1 MHVPFKVVST
11 KFGIVL
17 SIVFLWAIGAK
28 ATAQKNT
35 DNDLAPAADKPS
47 IRHQSAAT
55 LRHLR
60 DVDKAL
66 TNTIL
71 PPRSRA
77 RATKSPVYIDFPNI
91 KQHLR
96 DLYFRLS
103 TAHSTNDPA
112 LENKVMALQRAA
124 HNLEFEASVNQG
136 SAISSPAKTSST
148 QKFAQS
154 PNCESA
160 NSVSY
165 GNTTIDYSNAH
176 KSAWLLFTPKENTP
190 LSINTFGTK
199 SDTLLSVYEGCPT
212 SERDIPIAANDDSLG
227 LQSSVSISAHAG
239 QQYAIEI
246 GSHKANK
253 NLQVSLVTGA
263 SISGRIG
270 RLADGRGIRGVLIEL
285 FDSQGRIADTAVS
298 DDDGLYM
305 IAGLADGT
313 YYASTKSTIGR
324 LLDELY
330 DDIPCAGG
338 AGVGCNA
345 VSGTPLTITNGE
357 SLKNVEFI
365 ISKGGRISGR
375 VRDIDGLPVPDVW
388 VDVWN
393 QSGERVSADI
403 PDSAGRY
410 TAGGLG
416 PENYFVTVFVQGYL
430 GEAYD
435 DVVCIDAPNG
445 GCDPTTGDP
454 IQVTRDVI
462 TPDINFELAA
472 TGTISGAVSENSTG
486 EPIPFAS
493 ITVRDAEANLVMTIA
508 ANEFGQYETGG
519 LLPGSYFLIAR
530 GFSNFQNE
538 LFDNVPCLNTWSCD
552 YENGTPIAVPTET
565 TVTGIDFALDRY
577 GSISGTITSA
587 VDQLPLADAFVAAW
601 RSDGTRFDTKRTD
614 ENGFYEFEILPSD
627 DYFIV
632 ASASDYAPEVYA
644 DVPCPLIDDEI
655 VCDPL
660 SGSPISVTVET
671 DTSGID
677 IELNR
682 FGIIRGRMT
691 DSGSRLPIES
701 GSIEFW
707 DSTGELLFTA
717 RTDENGFFDV
727 LSLDENRT
735 YFARSNNKF
744 YIDKLFD
751 NLPCAEDGQ
760 DPVCDP
766 LKGKPINVG
775 SNEIRD
781 GVDFSLVELGT
792 ISGSVT
798 DQFTGEPLRAGSI
811 VVYPDQE
818 SRGGRSDIDEDG
830 NYLVRG
836 LAPGNYFVVHQSAPP
851 YLDEVYDSLPC
862 VGEIPDDCDPSIGT
876 RVFVDLDNPAKGINF
891 SLIRG
896 SGISGAVTTIADQ
909 TPIPGTAID
918 VWNAKR
924 KLIETTSTD
933 IRGKYAVLLE
943 PGTYFVSTDNGYG
956 LLDKVYR
963 NVICVGGPAIQFF
976 CDPTEGTPIEVTE
989 GPVVG
994 GIDFSLGVDFIFG
1007 SNFEADLAT
1016 R

>member
-1 MHVPFKVVST
+1 MYFKVMST
-11 KFGIVL
+11 KFGIALLIVVL
-17 SIVFLWAIGAK
+17 SAIGVR
-28 ATAQKNT
+28 ATAQKDT
-35 DNDLAPAADKPS
+35 HDEASMAHRDAA
-47 IRHQSAAT
+47 A

-60 DVDKAL
+60 DLDEVL
-66 TNTIL
+66 TNVTL
-71 PPRSRA
+71 PHRTRTA
-77 RATKSPVYIDFPNI
+77 KSPIYIEFADI

-96 DLYFRLS
+96 DVSSKLS
-103 TAHSTNDPA
+103 TAPDTDNPA
-112 LENKVMALQRAA
+112 LETKLRALQRAA
-124 HNLEFEASVNQG
+124 YNLELESTLNLG
-136 SAISSPAKTSST
+136 PAISSPANTALTQRLGQSSI
-148 QKFAQS
+148 
-154 PNCESA
+154 CESA
-160 NSVSY
+160 STVRY
-165 GNTTIDYSNAH
+165 GTTIIDFSNAN
-176 KSAWLLFTPKENTP
+176 KSAWLSFTPKDNAP
-190 LSINTFGTK
+190 LNINTFGTK

-212 SERDIPIAANDDSLG
+212 SEHDIPIAANDDSLG
-227 LQSSVSISAHAG
+227 LQSSVSISALAG
-239 QQYAIEI
+239 QKYMIEI
-246 GSHKANK
+246 RSHKANE
-253 NLQVSLVTGA
+253 NIHVSLGTGA

-270 RLADGRGIRGVLIEL
+270 RLADGRGIRGVLVEL
-285 FDSQGRIADTAVS
+285 FDDQGRLTDTAVS

-313 YYASTKSTIGR
+313 YYASTNSTIGR

-338 AGVGCNA
+338 AGVGCNPA
-345 VSGTPLTITNGE
+345 SGTPLTITGGQ
-357 SLKNVEFI
+357 SLKDVEFI

-375 VRDIDGLPVPDVW
+375 VRDMDGLPIPNAW

-393 QSGERVSADI
+393 QSGERVSADT

-416 PENYFVTVFVQGYL
+416 PEDYFVTVFIQGFL

-454 IQVTRDVI
+454 IPVTRDVI

-472 TGTISGAVSENSTG
+472 MGTISGTVSENSTG

-493 ITVRDAEANLVMTIA
+493 ITVRDAEADLVMTIA
-508 ANEFGQYETGG
+508 ADEFGRYETGG

-538 LFDNVPCLNTWSCD
+538 LFDNIPCLNTWSCD
-552 YENGTPIAVPTET
+552 YENGTAITVPTEIN
-565 TVTGIDFALDRY
+565 VTGVDFALDRY

-587 VDQLPLADAFVAAW
+587 VDQLPLDNAFVEAW

-627 DYFIV
+627 NYFIV
-632 ASASDYAPEVYA
+632 ASASDYTPEVYA
-644 DVPCPLIDDEI
+644 DVPCPLIENEI
-655 VCDPL
+655 MCDPL
-660 SGSPISVTVET
+660 SGSPISVTVKT

-677 IELNR
+677 IELDR

-691 DSGSRLPIES
+691 DSGSRLPIED

-717 RTDENGFFDV
+717 RTDEDGFFDV

-751 NLPCAEDGQ
+751 DLPCEEDGQ
-760 DPVCDP
+760 DPICDP
-766 LKGKPINVG
+766 LQGTPINVG

-798 DQFTGEPLRAGSI
+798 DQFTGKPLRAGRI
-811 VVYPDQE
+811 VAYPDQD
-818 SRGGRSDIDEDG
+818 SRGGRADIDEDG

-836 LAPGNYFVVHQSAPP
+836 LAPGNYFVVHQSTPP

-862 VGEIPDDCDPSIGT
+862 VGEIPEDCDPSTGI
-876 RVFVDLDNPAKGINF
+876 RVFVDLDNPAIGINF
-891 SLIRG
+891 SLVRG
-896 SGISGAVTTIADQ
+896 SGISGAVTTIVDQ
-909 TPIPGTAID
+909 LPVPGSAID

-924 KLIETTSTD
+924 ELIETTSTD

-976 CDPTEGTPIEVTE
+976 CDPTEGTPIEVTD
-989 GPVVG
+989 GPLQE
-994 GIDFSLGVDFIFG
+994 GIDFSLGDDFIFSG
-1007 SNFEADLAT
+1007 TFEVKLAPE
-1016 R
+1016 